1 MRQGSTWHRWTRN
14 CSWVPCLAPLRSQ
27 EVCHIGPH
35 RESRKTPCRSCPPNR
50 TCWSRQSAHPYS
62 SVGFASKC
70 MRHPGEGTIHQHT
83 AIWADHRRRTARP
96 VRDCAAIASL
106 VAPCHSGE
114 IQVRTARDCNHHQS
128 CDPQHAMSSAEAAQ
142 AMPKE
147 IQLSLG
153 PDAGPNDDLERG
165 SQYRTAPKL
174 GKIGTGCAESASTQ
188 TRNAQQTWNK
198 TGQDWQR
205 DRPSSSQDWRHDW
218 QWEGDRNRTLKGSS
232 ASNTARGSQ
241 QAGPDDE
248 SWGAGRA
255 RIRPPPQ
262 PKRKVVEKWAL
273 REKLHQANQE
283 GAADLLRDF
292 LGRGDFKKFHTS
304 FHTQTDEDCEQEKAT
319 HAPYLFDVRPR
330 PLQHSCMVALSKR
343 LTVCLRHDKG
353 EFGLEWT
360 PQAMTP
366 LEKVLSLRI
375 MQERGAKL
383 EEVLAVVY
391 HSDKKRFR
399 LGVIQGTLYIGACQG
414 RSMEVEE
421 DHVYTSVEPSEV
433 PPIIHATCYDFYASI
448 LKTGIKPGGGNPR
461 TRGHIHCLRDHV
473 SQHRFFPPGVEI
485 ILHLEHAA
493 HTVRWYLTDNGYFVT
508 PDTIPAAA
516 ITAVTIIASGQRV
529 SFKDHPPPAASIAM
543 AMACAPSGSR
553 AYMTSLPGEGMAP
566 QCPVTSPSG
575 YPPQDC
581 HHRSQMATGGHL
593 HRTPET
599 Q

>member
-1 MRQGSTWHRWTRN
+1 
-14 CSWVPCLAPLRSQ
+14 
-27 EVCHIGPH
+27 
-35 RESRKTPCRSCPPNR
+35 
-50 TCWSRQSAHPYS
+50 
-62 SVGFASKC
+62 
-70 MRHPGEGTIHQHT
+70 
-83 AIWADHRRRTARP
+83 
-96 VRDCAAIASL
+96 
-106 VAPCHSGE
+106 
-114 IQVRTARDCNHHQS
+114 
-128 CDPQHAMSSAEAAQ
+128 
-142 AMPKE
+142 
-147 IQLSLG
+147 
-153 PDAGPNDDLERG
+153 
-165 SQYRTAPKL
+165 
-174 GKIGTGCAESASTQ
+174 
-188 TRNAQQTWNK
+188 
-198 TGQDWQR
+198 
-205 DRPSSSQDWRHDW
+205 
-218 QWEGDRNRTLKGSS
+218 
-232 ASNTARGSQ
+232 
-241 QAGPDDE
+241 
-248 SWGAGRA
+248 
-255 RIRPPPQ
+255 
-262 PKRKVVEKWAL
+262 
-273 REKLHQANQE
+273 
-283 GAADLLRDF
+283 
-292 LGRGDFKKFHTS
+292 
-304 FHTQTDEDCEQEKAT
+304 
-319 HAPYLFDVRPR
+319 
-330 PLQHSCMVALSKR
+330 
-343 LTVCLRHDKG
+343 
-353 EFGLEWT
+353 
-360 PQAMTP
+360 MTP

-414 RSMEVEE
+414 HSMEVEE
-421 DHVYTSVEPSEV
+421 DHVYIRVDPSEV
-433 PPIIHATCYDFYASI
+433 PSIIHATCYDFYASI

-575 YPPQDC
+575 YSAGLPPSITDGDRWAPAANSPKPC
-581 HHRSQMATGGHL
+581 RYASTA